1 MRARRI
7 PRRVKNP
14 EYRPI
19 GYAPIEG
26 LKIKNK
32 AYDGV
37 ARQYLEMAGEI
48 FDSCRDLDTTV
59 SDTVLQGLAYIVHTA
74 YDSQACSVGLDTG
87 SFHDFIAKKTAEWFS
102 SRGCAE
108 WFCQG
113 AAALFST
120 QRREV
125 FHTIETKGKGFRKL
139 TRVKVA

>member
-1 MRARRI
+1 MRT
-7 PRRVKNP
+7 PGRVKNP

-19 GYAPIEG
+19 GYAPIPN

-32 AYDGV
+32 AYDRV
-37 ARQYLEMAGEI
+37 AKQYLDAAGEL
-48 FDSCRDLDTTV
+48 FDASRGLDTV
-59 SDTVLQGLAYIVHTA
+59 VGDTVLQGLAYIVHTA
-74 YDSQACSVGLDTG
+74 YDSQACSVNLDTG

-120 QRREV
+120 ERREV
-125 FHTIETKGKGFRKL
+125 FHTVSSKTRRGHRVL